1 MSAATIEHIRSIEV
15 APLGDGRFAVTD
27 PKRSEETLTVR
38 IGKDMDVSCSCDES
52 RRYHFRCS
60 HIAAVLTNVSQ
71 ILTLPEQVE
80 SPDPLDVTQM
90 HEEAVNEY
98 LIRVN
103 KALNLLTVRK
113 TEAME
118 HFNKTLELWKRAR
131 AERKTHK
138 EMKADVETQHET
150 QRIELER
157 ELEKDAAQ
165 SALNILKIKS
175 EELNGARI
183 TAMSIK
189 KSLRP

>member
-1 MSAATIEHIRSIEV
+1 MSTATIEHIHSIEIV
-15 APLGDGRFAVTD
+15 PLGGGRFAATD
-27 PKRSEETLTVR
+27 PKRAEETLTVV
-38 IGKDMDVSCSCDES
+38 IGKDMDVSCTCDES
-52 RRYHFRCS
+52 RRYHFRCA

-80 SPDPLDVTQM
+80 SPDPLDVSQM
-90 HEEAVNEY
+90 HEDGVNEY

-118 HFNKTLELWKRAR
+118 NFNTTLKLWKRAR
-131 AERKTHK
+131 AERKTFK
-138 EMKADVETQHET
+138 EMKAEPEAQQQA
-150 QRIELER
+150 QRNELER
-157 ELEKDAAQ
+157 ELEKDAALNT
-165 SALNILKIKS
+165 LNILKIKS